1 MIKPLY
7 IWAGGKRKMIP
18 HYTKSPT
25 IPLSGYDTFVEPFFG
40 GGAMMLHI
48 YKNNPTVKNF
58 IMNDINPEIV
68 GIYRA
73 IKNDVVAFCN
83 RIDQL
88 QAKFIPLSKEDRKK
102 LFYEYREQ
110 YTTNWQ
116 LWNPTDESA
125 TLYFLMKTAF
135 NGIWQ
140 VNQKSN
146 GRFAT
151 PSGLLNQKTEVYSK
165 DMVMLWHDFLQ
176 RVDIRCGDWSS
187 AVQDVPGR
195 AFYFL
200 DPPYRD
206 SFTTYGQ
213 SNADQMQDDIIAF
226 CRDRDAAGDI
236 AWFCGR
242 DTGDDFYTSRQGNLS
257 LQTYDIQYTAGR
269 RKKEDD
275 GSHTAKNATEILLH
289 NTVPLIDFG

>member
-25 IPLSGYDTFVEPFFG
+25 IPLDGYDTYVEPFFG

-48 YKNNPTVKNF
+48 YNNNPTVKNF

-68 GIYRA
+68 GIYTA
-73 IKNDVVAFCN
+73 IKTDVTNFLQ
-83 RIDQL
+83 RMDQL
-88 QAKFIPLSKEDRKK
+88 QAHYMPLNKEDRKK
-102 LFYEYREQ
+102 YFYEMREQ
-110 YTTNWQ
+110 YTTNWHV
-116 LWNPTDESA
+116 WSPTEESA

-151 PSGLLNQKTEVYSK
+151 PSGLLNQKTTVY
-165 DMVMLWHDFLQ
+165 DNENVMAWHDFLQ

-187 AVQDVPGR
+187 AVQDVSGR

-226 CRDRDAAGDI
+226 CRDRDAVGDI

-242 DTGDDFYTSRQGNLS
+242 DSGDDFYTSRQGNLR
-257 LQTYDIQYTAGR
+257 LETYDIKYTAGR
-269 RKKEDD
+269 RKREDD
-275 GSHTAKNATEILLH
+275 GGHSAKKATEILLH
-289 NTVPLIDFG
+289 NTIPLIDFG